1 MRKVISCA
9 ADVNATE
16 VQIKAACV
24 GADVLAQYQ
33 HLAMS
38 LRQKARE
45 EAAAMANT
53 ADTTE
58 RAAHQCAFQLY
69 ETAASELDDLITDLL
84 GNFDRPPTKTV
95 RPPALL
101 VLEGAKP
108 IDSRDTSCA

>member
-1 MRKVISCA
+1 MRESAVVRKVASCTAGINA
-9 ADVNATE
+9 AA
-16 VQIKAACV
+16 VQIKTARV

-45 EAAAMANT
+45 EAIAMANT
-53 ADTTE
+53 AGTTE
-58 RAAHQCAFQLY
+58 RAAHQCGFQLY

-84 GNFDRPPTKTV
+84 GSLDHPSTKKV

-101 VLEGAKP
+101 VLEGGKA
-108 IDSRDTSCA
+108 DQ